1 MLQGIGLL
9 WESSTDT
16 EIADTEIA
24 DTEIADTEM
33 ASTQPEHR
41 AQINSV
47 S

>member
-9 WESSTDT
+9 WESST
-16 EIADTEIA
+16 DTEIA